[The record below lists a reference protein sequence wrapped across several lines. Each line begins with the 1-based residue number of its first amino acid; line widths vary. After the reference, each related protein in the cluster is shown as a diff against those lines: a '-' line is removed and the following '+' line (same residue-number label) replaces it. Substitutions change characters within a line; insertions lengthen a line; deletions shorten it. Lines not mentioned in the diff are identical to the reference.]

1 MPPTTRFDA
10 SGVGA
15 RLAALTRRARIGPLA
30 DDGRW
35 AVVIVLVGYVLFV
48 TRTWNFPDY
57 RGLPFVPLWLLLV
70 AVGLV
75 AWRRRTGRLGPIAV
89 AAIVVVTAMLMTDV
103 TSVWT
108 QGFRDLEIYLKAGAR
123 WLAGTAV
130 YQTTPLT
137 AVPDDLS
144 TYPFLYPPLTLPLFG
159 LLSLLGLPIAA
170 GLWFGVSLAAL
181 LAGLRWLGVTPR
193 WCLLVL
199 AWPPVV
205 QGLWVGNVAVPLFA
219 FFAVAPWVPVALA
232 VLPLFKVYSG
242 LADLWL
248 LRPENRRSLAA
259 AVIGIGLAGAVTL
272 PLVGIARW
280 GEWLAGLETYQVSQ
294 GLVPNLYGFGLAR
307 SVPVAVFVAIAAVVL
322 VLALWARG
330 RREQLG
336 RLGVATVTGS
346 PSLFAH
352 GFLVALPAM
361 LRLDTPWFWLAFGL
375 TACAPGLAW
384 FGALAFVVVSWYI
397 PAMRKRAL
405 PDEWHPLGGAPEPW
419 PDALTAGEPGTS
431 LPNER

>member
-1 MPPTTRFDA
+1 M
-10 SGVGA
+10 
-15 RLAALTRRARIGPLA
+15 
-30 DDGRW
+30 
-35 AVVIVLVGYVLFV
+35 LVGYVLFV

-57 RGLPFVPLWLLLV
+57 RGLPFVPLWLLFVVVALV
-70 AVGLV
+70 AVR
-75 AWRRRTGRLGPIAV
+75 WRTGRVGPIAA

-108 QGFRDLEIYLKAGAR
+108 QGFRDLEIYLKAGGR

-144 TYPFLYPPLTLPLFG
+144 NYPFLYPPPTLPLFG
-159 LLSLLGLPIAA
+159 VLSLLGLPIAA
-170 GLWFGVSLAAL
+170 GLWFGGSLAAL
-181 LAGLRWLGVTPR
+181 LAGLRSLGLAPR
-193 WCLLVL
+193 WCALLL

-219 FFAVAPWVPVALA
+219 FFAVAPWVPLALA
-232 VLPLFKVYSG
+232 VLPVFKVYSG

-248 LRPENRRSLAA
+248 LRPEHRRSLVA
-259 AVIGIGLAGAVTL
+259 AVIGIVVAGAITL

-280 GEWLAGLETYQVSQ
+280 SEWLAGLETYQVSQ

-307 SVPVAVFVAIAAVVL
+307 DVPLAVFVVIAAVVL
-322 VLALWARG
+322 VLALRSRG
-330 RREQLG
+330 RREQLA
-336 RLGVATVTGS
+336 RLGVATVTAS

-352 GFLVALPAM
+352 GFLIAFPAM
-361 LRLDTPWFWLAFGL
+361 LRLDTAWFWLAFGL

-384 FGALAFVVVSWYI
+384 FGGLALVVVSWYV
-397 PAMRKRAL
+397 PQMRKRRR
-405 PDEWHPLGGAPEPW
+405 PDEWHPLGAAVGPW
-419 PDALTAGEPGTS
+419 PGTLTRRLPWSTV
-431 LPNER
+431 PNER

>member
-1 MPPTTRFDA
+1 MA
-10 SGVGA
+10 V
-15 RLAALTRRARIGPLA
+15 RLAAFSRRARVGPLA
-30 DDGRW
+30 GDGRW

-57 RGLPFVPLWLLLV
+57 RGLPFVPLWLLFV
-70 AVGLV
+70 VVGLA
-75 AWRRRTGRLGPIAV
+75 AWRWRTGRLGPIAAAVVV
-89 AAIVVVTAMLMTDV
+89 AVTAMLLTDV

-108 QGFRDLEIYLKAGAR
+108 QGFRDLEIYLKAGKG

-130 YQTTPLT
+130 YQATPLT

-159 LLSLLGLPIAA
+159 ALSLLGLPIAA
-170 GLWFGVSLAAL
+170 GLWFGASLTAL
-181 LAGLRWLGVTPR
+181 LAGLRWLGLAPR
-193 WCLLVL
+193 WWLLVL

-219 FFAVAPWVPVALA
+219 FFAVAPRIPVALA
-232 VLPLFKVYSG
+232 VLPVFKVYSA
-242 LADLWL
+242 LAGLWL
-248 LRPENRRSLAA
+248 LRPEHRRSLLA
-259 AVIGIGLAGAVTL
+259 AVVGIALAGAITL

-280 GEWLAGLETYQVSQ
+280 SEWLAGLETYQVSQ

-307 SVPVAVFVAIAAVVL
+307 SVPLAVLVAVAAVVL
-322 VLALWARG
+322 VLALWTRG
-330 RREQLG
+330 RREQLA

-361 LRLDTPWFWLAFGL
+361 LRLDTAWFWLAFGL

-384 FGALAFVVVSWYI
+384 FGALAIIVVSWHV
-397 PAMRKRAL
+397 PAMRKGRL
-405 PDEWHPLGGAPEPW
+405 PDAWHPLDGADEAW
-419 PDALTAGEPGTS
+419 PGALTASEPSTS
-431 LPNER
+431 VPSTNVPNER